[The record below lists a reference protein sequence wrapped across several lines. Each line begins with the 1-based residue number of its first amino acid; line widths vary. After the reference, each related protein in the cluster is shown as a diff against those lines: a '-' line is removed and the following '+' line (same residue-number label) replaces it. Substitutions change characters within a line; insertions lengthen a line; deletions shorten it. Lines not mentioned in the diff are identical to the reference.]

1 MRVTGKS
8 KKRVSLS
15 MPFHIIF
22 TNIYVDRIPLCM
34 SICWIC
40 CDQTLNLHCSLLVL
54 TNADI
59 FVQDPKL
66 LAALQESRKRQAPY
80 CGAFLLKDEPD
91 TDPSVVTGSESEKN
105 IGDLK
110 GKDLYNRLHE
120 VGTLAQVL
128 SFVPNF
134 FFPFCHKELL
144 LQNKTTIRKFYMCL
158 CHLIFNILFQI
169 TTIQGDQVILIG
181 HRRLRITEMVSV
193 DELVILF
200 LLGLSKSIM
209 LFYSI
214 NMSS

>member
-1 MRVTGKS
+1 M
-8 KKRVSLS
+8 
-15 MPFHIIF
+15 
-22 TNIYVDRIPLCM
+22 
-34 SICWIC
+34 
-40 CDQTLNLHCSLLVL
+40 
-54 TNADI
+54 
-59 FVQDPKL
+59 QDPKL

-134 FFPFCHKELL
+134 FLPFFHKELL

-181 HRRLRITEMVSV
+181 HRRLRITEMASV